1 MRYYISKTIGEAI
14 GSFSSID
21 KEIKHCII
29 IIIVVVVVVVV
40 IVVVVVVVVRTIF
53 SSLAQKVD
61 GFRPKKPKTMNL

>member
-29 IIIVVVVVVVV
+29 IIIIIVV
-40 IVVVVVVVVRTIF
+40 VVVVVVVVRTRF
-53 SSLAQKVD
+53 GSLAQNVV
-61 GFRPKKPKTMNL
+61 RLWPKKPKTINLYRMS